1 MISVRAGHLSSRY
14 LVDVS
19 RLEEM
24 RSIGHADSR
33 LRIGAAA
40 TFSEIINSP
49 EVQRWAPALVKAC
62 RLIGSV
68 QIRNVGTLGGNI
80 ANASPAAD
88 GVPPLV
94 VHNGMAVV
102 VSSSSERVISI
113 EELITGPYRTSL
125 KRGELISHILLDA
138 VGDGYRNIFERV
150 ARRRALAI
158 ARTNLAAIGCVDTD
172 GIVSDLR
179 ISVGSVTPAPCRMR
193 NAEDLMRGNR
203 PGMRL
208 IQEAANKVSQ
218 EMIRQSGIRSTTEY
232 KKPVVEGLVI
242 KALTELF
249 LE

>member
-1 MISVRAGHLSSRY
+1 M
-14 LVDVS
+14 
-19 RLEEM
+19 
-24 RSIGHADSR
+24 
-33 LRIGAAA
+33 
-40 TFSEIINSP
+40 
-49 EVQRWAPALVKAC
+49 AC
-62 RLIGSV
+62 RLIGSA
-68 QIRNVGTLGGNI
+68 QIRNAGTLGGNI

-125 KRGELISHILLDA
+125 KPGELITHILLDA
-138 VGDGYRNIFERV
+138 VGEGYRNIFERV

-158 ARTNLAAIGCVDTD
+158 ARINLAAIGCVDTD
-172 GIVSDLR
+172 GTISDLR